1 MTEPFVL
8 APSDLDYAPMKCNRC
23 FYLSKNKKIKTQNF
37 PPPVFSNFDVVQQ
50 NYFNDKNTNDLTS
63 DLPSGRIM
71 RKGEIPGRIVSS
83 TLKDN
88 KDREFILGGRPDIV
102 VEFDNKS
109 YGIIDFKTT
118 NLREDKSESYRYQL
132 EAYKQI
138 FTNPGSTKTSA
149 TPRLTPITHM
159 GVLQF
164 FPTNIIDHNKD
175 NCSLNLAMQYSKLHP
190 NESLLFERITYILD
204 ILTQNKVPELN
215 NDCPDCQFVKNQI

>member
-1 MTEPFVL
+1 
-8 APSDLDYAPMKCNRC
+8 
-23 FYLSKNKKIKTQNF
+23 
-37 PPPVFSNFDVVQQ
+37 
-50 NYFNDKNTNDLTS
+50 
-63 DLPSGRIM
+63 M

-138 FTNPGSTKTSA
+138 FTNQAQLK
-149 TPRLTPITHM
+149 LQQHLDLHQLLIW
-159 GVLQF
+159 VLQF

-175 NCSLNLAMQYSKLHP
+175 IVH
-190 NESLLFERITYILD
+190 
-204 ILTQNKVPELN
+204 
-215 NDCPDCQFVKNQI
+215 